1 MNNSDFFNL
10 SLDLMC
16 VIDEN
21 KNIIEANESF
31 REILGYSC
39 EEIKGIKV
47 YKLVHKDDVEK
58 TIKELETLK
67 ISKKPTNYINR
78 YLKKDGTY
86 CNLEWRIKYLNNKIY
101 AVARELDEK
110 IEIKNKLQASEE
122 NFNNFFETT
131 DRMIFVSNE
140 SGKIIHINNSVKEK
154 LGYEV
159 QDVKGK
165 NLLDLH
171 PPKLR
176 KEAEK
181 KLNKILIDREGEC
194 TFPLKK
200 KNGNLVQVE
209 TKIWFG
215 KWNNNDCVYA
225 VCIDISKEQEN
236 LEKSNKIFQSNPTIM
251 AINSYETGEFIE
263 VNDSLLKASG
273 YKREEVIGKTIRELN
288 LLVDDELNTVIEKEV
303 KEKGK
308 VENLRVKYKTK
319 KGYERYGLVYSET
332 IETGEKK
339 YILNIMV
346 DVTEERKA
354 TLALEYKNKFQ
365 EILMEITSEFI
376 NSPVEKALN
385 FIDKS
390 LEKIGKFV
398 KADRVYIFDYDF
410 RNRTI
415 SNTYEWCDKN
425 IEPQIGY
432 LQEIP
437 MDSVISWVKEHKK
450 GNTIIIP
457 EVESYTGDDQA
468 RKILEDQ
475 DVKSLITV
483 PMMEEGKCIGFV
495 GFDSVLDY
503 KKYKDEEIQLLKLF
517 AQTILDI
524 RKREKKEEEL
534 LNSLEEKSILMK
546 EIHHRVKNNLQL
558 VSSLIFL
565 QSFYIE
571 DIKVKKALKDTENR
585 IKSMAML
592 HEKIYRAEEINK
604 INFKDYIESIIEE
617 LQKH

>member
-1 MNNSDFFNL
+1 
-10 SLDLMC
+10 
-16 VIDEN
+16 
-21 KNIIEANESF
+21 
-31 REILGYSC
+31 
-39 EEIKGIKV
+39 
-47 YKLVHKDDVEK
+47 
-58 TIKELETLK
+58 
-67 ISKKPTNYINR
+67 
-78 YLKKDGTY
+78 
-86 CNLEWRIKYLNNKIY
+86 
-101 AVARELDEK
+101 
-110 IEIKNKLQASEE
+110 
-122 NFNNFFETT
+122 
-131 DRMIFVSNE
+131 
-140 SGKIIHINNSVKEK
+140 
-154 LGYEV
+154 
-159 QDVKGK
+159 
-165 NLLDLH
+165 
-171 PPKLR
+171 
-176 KEAEK
+176 
-181 KLNKILIDREGEC
+181 
-194 TFPLKK
+194 
-200 KNGNLVQVE
+200 
-209 TKIWFG
+209 
-215 KWNNNDCVYA
+215 
-225 VCIDISKEQEN
+225 
-236 LEKSNKIFQSNPTIM
+236 
-251 AINSYETGEFIE
+251 
-263 VNDSLLKASG
+263 
-273 YKREEVIGKTIRELN
+273 

-308 VENLRVKYKTK
+308 IENLRIKYKTK
-319 KGYERYGLVYSET
+319 KGSERYGLVYSET
-332 IETGEKK
+332 IETGGKK

-354 TLALEYKNKFQ
+354 TLALEYKSKFQ
-365 EILMEITSEFI
+365 EILMDIASEFI

-432 LQEIP
+432 LQEVP

-457 EVESYTGDDQA
+457 EVESYTGDDQV

-617 LQKH
+617 LQKHNSFSKKIKFYADIQDIDINIDESINCGLIINELITNSIQHGFTNKDKGEIGLKIFEENKEVSIVIYDNGGGFKKRYEEVKEESLGLIIVESLTKQLGGSIQKENYNGTKFIIKFKKK